1 MEKYELNN
9 DRLKDFSICDEFE
22 IGVNITDDEIS
33 EMAKELLD
41 LRKEN
46 MALQQTIDRQ
56 HETTI
61 SDLKLIGKLQQENKE
76 WIEDAEKLATAY
88 KNAVEDIENFALR
101 KGISYLRVA
110 GAKKLLIEHEDLIKK
125 YNNKTT

>member
-1 MEKYELNN
+1 MGRCELDDN
-9 DRLKDFSICDEFE
+9 RLKEFSICDEFE

-46 MALQQTIDRQ
+46 KTLQQTIDLQ

-61 SDLKLIGKLQQENKE
+61 SDLKLIGKLQQQNKE
-76 WIEDAEKLATAY
+76 LIKDAERLLKEAEYQMNCEFDADYQSYNKVEKLH
-88 KNAVEDIENFALR
+88 NDI
-101 KGISYLRVA
+101 IQ
-110 GAKKLLIEHEDLIKK
+110 K
-125 YNNKTT
+125 YNIETT

>member
-1 MEKYELNN
+1 MGRCELDDN
-9 DRLKDFSICDEFE
+9 RLKEFSICDEFE

-61 SDLKLIGKLQQENKE
+61 SDLKLIGKLQQENKD
-76 WIEDAEKLATAY
+76 WAEGAEIS
-88 KNAVEDIENFALR
+88 NGRIRQLR
-101 KGISYLRVA
+101 KFNDALDKENDNLKDIVT
-110 GAKKLLIEHEDLIKK
+110 KLQIKNKDNEDQ
-125 YNNKTT
+125 